1 MIRMNELKCFAEQ
14 IHDTI
19 MKDEMANTYKLSN
32 VTQEFFKDRV
42 IEVIFESLASEKESK
57 I

>member
-1 MIRMNELKCFAEQ
+1 
-14 IHDTI
+14 
-19 MKDEMANTYKLSN
+19 MANTYKLSN

-42 IEVIFESLASEKESK
+42 VEVIFESLASEKEAK